1 MTEKKRGRGRP
12 KRAPINL
19 KWNWSLRERLSQMM
33 QMFTRYYVKQT
44 SLQKKI
50 QVLLQGLRV
59 YNDRNGA
66 VRFVLQ
72 WLFDDNIVSRLPEG
86 KTPYGD
92 NPAPAS
98 DLTET
103 SLRFEFNKLK
113 YYVTDELDN
122 LRRETMWI
130 QLLEGIPAK
139 SGTIGFS
146 ER

>member
-1 MTEKKRGRGRP
+1 MSSKHRC
-12 KRAPINL
+12 
-19 KWNWSLRERLSQMM
+19 
-33 QMFTRYYVKQT
+33 TRRYKSCRVE
-44 SLQKKI
+44 
-50 QVLLQGLRV
+50 RV

-139 SGTIGFS
+139 EGTIGFS
-146 ER
+146 RR